1 LDLRHTIRLEGAPV
15 VHIDLVTALGFA
27 CAGYGMGY
35 FFVKR
40 FVEGEGGGGEEA
52 EDGGEG

>member
-1 LDLRHTIRLEGAPV
+1 

-52 EDGGEG
+52 EDGGEV